1 MAKANLKEA
10 PAPKKA
16 PPPGK
21 RKRSEDPMVLAAE
34 ALIVKG
40 KEQGFLSP
48 DDILAGFPDVE
59 LDPDQLFRIFNVF
72 RDMGIEVSD
81 GEKDFEEV
89 VEIDDDLIATIEAM
103 DSVSLD
109 DPVRMYLKEIGR
121 VALLKAEQ
129 EVTLAKAIEAGD
141 DDAKHKLTEA
151 NLRLVVSISK
161 KYTGRGMSFLDLIQE
176 GNMGLIRAV
185 E

>member
-1 MAKANLKEA
+1 MAKANLKDA
-10 PAPKKA
+10 PTTKKA
-16 PPPGK
+16 PPPGGGK
-21 RKRSEDPMVLAAE
+21 LKRSEARMVLAAE
-34 ALIVKG
+34 AMIVKG

-109 DPVRMYLKEIGR
+109 DPVRMDLKEVGR

-129 EVTLAKAIEAGD
+129 YVTLAKSVEAGD
-141 DDAKHKLTEA
+141 DEA
-151 NLRLVVSISK
+151 MTNMTVV
-161 KYTGRGMSFLDLIQE
+161 DLH
-176 GNMGLIRAV
+176 L
-185 E
+185 

>member
-1 MAKANLKEA
+1 MARADLKDA
-10 PAPKKA
+10 PLPKKVPAP
-16 PPPGK
+16 PGGK
-21 RKRSEDPMVLAAE
+21 PRRAEDPMVLAAE

-89 VEIDDDLIATIEAM
+89 VEIDDDLIATIEQM
-103 DSVSLD
+103 DSASLD
-109 DPVRMYLKEIGR
+109 DPLRMYLNEIAR
-121 VALLKAEQ
+121 AVLLK
-129 EVTLAKAIEAGD
+129 VRID
-141 DDAKHKLTEA
+141 RRRLT
-151 NLRLVVSISK
+151 V
-161 KYTGRGMSFLDLIQE
+161 
-176 GNMGLIRAV
+176 
-185 E
+185 

>member
-1 MAKANLKEA
+1 MAKANLKDA
-10 PAPKKA
+10 PTPKKA
-16 PPPGK
+16 PPTGGGK
-21 RKRSEDPMVLAAE
+21 PPRRSEDPMVLAAE

-72 RDMGIEVSD
+72 RDMGVEVSD

-129 EVTLAKAIEAGD
+129 EVTLAKALEAGVD
-141 DDAKHKLTEA
+141 EAKHQVTAA
-151 NLRLVVSISK
+151 NLRLVGSIPK
-161 KYTGRGMSFLDLIQE
+161 KYIWRGTCFL
-176 GNMGLIRAV
+176 GLS
-185 E
+185 

>member
-1 MAKANLKEA
+1 MAKANLKDA
-10 PAPKKA
+10 PTTKKA
-16 PPPGK
+16 PPPGGGK
-21 RKRSEDPMVLAAE
+21 LKRSEDPMVLAAE

-109 DPVRMYLKEIGR
+109 DPARMNPKETGR
-121 VALLKAEQ
+121 VPLLKRERAR
-129 EVTLAKAIEAGD
+129 TRGKADEAGAD
-141 DDAKHKLTEA
+141 NAKPMLPTA
-151 NLRLVVSISK
+151 TL
-161 KYTGRGMSFLDLIQE
+161 
-176 GNMGLIRAV
+176 
-185 E
+185 

>member
-1 MAKANLKEA
+1 MARANLKDA
-10 PAPKKA
+10 PTPKKA
-16 PPPGK
+16 PPPGGGK
-21 RKRSEDPMVLAAE
+21 PPRRSEDPMVLAAE
-34 ALIVKG
+34 GLIVKG

-103 DSVSLD
+103 DRCRSTTRSGC
-109 DPVRMYLKEIGR
+109 I
-121 VALLKAEQ
+121 
-129 EVTLAKAIEAGD
+129 
-141 DDAKHKLTEA
+141 
-151 NLRLVVSISK
+151 
-161 KYTGRGMSFLDLIQE
+161 
-176 GNMGLIRAV
+176 
-185 E
+185 